1 MAPVFYRAIK
11 LSTPRQQVNNL
22 SLQGVRIY
30 SDERLD
36 VGQTLELEFFFPN
49 GITLEVMARVVWI
62 KKLPPGSA
70 GVYDVGMEF
79 INLSEKALKELDAVL
94 KKTSP
99 PIPA

>member
-1 MAPVFYRAIK
+1 MAPVFYRATK

-36 VGQTLELEFFFPN
+36 MGQTLELEFFFPN
-49 GITLEVMARVVWI
+49 GIIVEVMARVVWI
-62 KKLPPGSA
+62 KKQPPGSA

-94 KKTSP
+94 KKN
-99 PIPA
+99 

>member
-1 MAPVFYRAIK
+1 MAPVFYRAIQF
-11 LSTPRQQVNNL
+11 SSPRQPVNNL

-36 VGQTLELEFFFPN
+36 MGQTLELEFFFPN
-49 GITLEVMARVVWI
+49 GIIVEVMARVVWI
-62 KKLPPGSA
+62 KKQPPGSA

-94 KKTSP
+94 KKN
-99 PIPA
+99 